1 MTRNLICLH
10 DKKTAQQMNINNF
23 LVSSGWCTRF
33 MKRNKL
39 VLRQKTKISQ
49 RLPDD
54 LEEKITSFQSFVIRA
69 RQSKNYSLVNIGNMD
84 ETPVWF
90 DMPTSK
96 TVDSVG
102 AKTVLLKT
110 TGHEKTRFTVVLACL
125 ADGTKLKPM
134 VIFKRKTM
142 PKDNFPA
149 GVVVHNHPK
158 GWMDESGVKIW
169 IEKVW
174 QARPGGFANT
184 QSLLVWNSFSAHLTD
199 TVKQQPR
206 ENKTATA
213 VIPGSLT
220 SLVQPLDVCLN
231 KPFKDRLREKWMT
244 WMMSGE
250 KTFTPGGQLR
260 AASLVTVCQWVKESW
275 QELSKEMVER
285 SFKKCGISNAL
296 DGTEDDLVW
305 EEEEDSSQVEE
316 EPDCNVYDNRIT
328 PEQRQELFGES
339 DDEEFHGF

>member
-1 MTRNLICLH
+1 M
-10 DKKTAQQMNINNF
+10 
-23 LVSSGWCTRF
+23 
-33 MKRNKL
+33 
-39 VLRQKTKISQ
+39 
-49 RLPDD
+49 
-54 LEEKITSFQSFVIRA
+54 
-69 RQSKNYSLVNIGNMD
+69 
-84 ETPVWF
+84 WF

-174 QARPGGFANT
+174 RARPGGFANT
-184 QSLLVWNSFSAHLTD
+184 QSLLVWDSFSAHLTD
-199 TVKQQPR
+199 TVKQQLR
-206 ENKTATA
+206 ENKTVTA
-213 VIPGSLT
+213 VIPGGLT

-231 KPFKDRLREKWMT
+231 KPFKDRLWEKWMT

-285 SFKKCGISNAL
+285 FFKKCGISNAL

-316 EPDCNVYDNRIT
+316 EPDCDVYDDRIT
-328 PEQRQELFGES
+328 PEQWQELFGES
-339 DDEEFHGF
+339 DDEEEFHGF